1 MTEHQHEWVKLARLP
16 QLGPGGLARAAMPG
30 VPYRDFEEGMMGC
43 TFRRLIYLCD
53 PCTVALY
60 EARAEWLR
68 ERGVS

>member
-1 MTEHQHEWVKLARLP
+1 MGLSKDGNTSTCDICGKDARY
-16 QLGPGGLARAAMPG
+16 GSR
-30 VPYRDFEEGMMGC
+30 RFIN
-43 TFRRLIYLCD
+43 TFKRLIYLCD